1 MGHRRFYTN
10 MSTQPTTTV
19 TRYTERLSPPQ
30 QEQWQS
36 YSDFR
41 DQSFGQQATPAGV
54 DLVYETQIRSME
66 QQLRTMEQQLMAT
79 SQALS
84 ESDAARSSAEQ
95 ERLAIEDFCTT
106 QTVKFNESMVRR
118 NGELD
123 EATQQ
128 TAELVARNTELEASY
143 AELVARNTELET
155 SYAELQFKHDKLQ
168 STHQEA
174 VQIGLRVA
182 RQLKDLQKPKEL
194 IWSDALQHV
203 FLFLCF
209 IYTVCSLV
217 GCGVGP
223 YADAFVSRSILHCFT
238 VLASVT
244 WFFWVTSHSS

>member
-30 QEQWQS
+30 HEQWQS

-54 DLVYETQIRSME
+54 DLVYETKIRSME
-66 QQLRTMEQQLMAT
+66 QQLSTKEQQLMAT

-84 ESDAARSSAEQ
+84 KSNEERNSAQQ

-106 QTVKFNESMVRR
+106 QTVQFNESMVLR
-118 NGELD
+118 NEELD
-123 EATQQ
+123 EATHQ
-128 TAELVARNTELEASY
+128 TAVE
-143 AELVARNTELET
+143 
-155 SYAELQFKHDKLQ
+155 
-168 STHQEA
+168 
-174 VQIGLRVA
+174 IGLRNA
-182 RQLKDLQKPKEL
+182 RQVKELQKPREL

-203 FLFLCF
+203 FLFVCF